1 LITMTNVSWDGRRY
15 IVTVDGAIRGT
26 FPTQRLA
33 LSYLN
38 SIT

>member
-1 LITMTNVSWDGRRY
+1 MKTIDGVSWNGLRY

-26 FPTQRLA
+26 FPTGREA
-33 LSYLN
+33 LTYLN

>member
-1 LITMTNVSWDGRRY
+1 MKYSHVSWDGRRY

-26 FPTQRLA
+26 FHTQRTA
-33 LSYLN
+33 LTYLN